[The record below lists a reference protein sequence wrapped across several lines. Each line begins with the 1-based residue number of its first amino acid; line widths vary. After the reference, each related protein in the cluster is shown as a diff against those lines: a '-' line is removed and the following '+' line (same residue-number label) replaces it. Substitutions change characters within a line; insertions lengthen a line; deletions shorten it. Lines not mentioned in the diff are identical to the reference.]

1 MQAWEL
7 FFLVASVMPPSKEF
21 VSLVSE
27 YVHTVAHPDGPSA
40 CEEVQQPGRQDLER
54 TQALRQGW
62 AQAHG
67 APRLLYGSILRAK
80 CTVVTERLLLLTS
93 PFTPPT

>member
-40 CEEVQQPGRQDLER
+40 CEEVQQLAGKTWER
-54 TQALRQGW
+54 PQALRQGW

-67 APRLLYGSILRAK
+67 EASRLLCPYSWD
-80 CTVVTERLLLLTS
+80 LTL
-93 PFTPPT
+93 F

>member
-40 CEEVQQPGRQDLER
+40 CEEVQQLAGKTWNALMHDAKAGPRQTGRRQASCSLAHQVDL
-54 TQALRQGW
+54 LDGC
-62 AQAHG
+62 
-67 APRLLYGSILRAK
+67 I
-80 CTVVTERLLLLTS
+80 
-93 PFTPPT
+93 